1 MQCERH
7 DPCDKLR
14 GVAHTTLISTET
26 LAAHL
31 DDPAW
36 LIADCRYNLKDEQ
49 WGHAQYV
56 AGHVAG
62 AIFVNVAHDL
72 AGARTGTNG
81 RHPLPTPEDMG
92 ATFGRLGIGPGRQV
106 VAYDQDAG
114 PYASRLWWMLRYL
127 GHDAVA
133 VLDGGWAKWIREGRP
148 ARSGEEL
155 RAAAAF
161 TPRVRTEM
169 RVTVDEAAR
178 RVGDPGVLFV
188 DARSPERFEGQP
200 DPLDNVP
207 GHIPGAR
214 NRHYKDN
221 VGGDG
226 TMRPADGLRADFG
239 RMLGDRAADQVVMYC
254 GSGITA
260 CQNLLAMEHAGMRGM
275 KLFAGS
281 WSEWEADSAR
291 PIEKSSKFEVRSEK

>member
-1 MQCERH
+1 MQCQRH

-14 GVAHTTLISTET
+14 GVPHTTLISTET
-26 LAAHL
+26 LTSHL
-31 DDPAW
+31 DDPSW

-56 AGHVAG
+56 AGHIPG

-72 AGARTGTNG
+72 AGAPTGTNG
-81 RHPLPTPEDMG
+81 RHPLPSPEDMG
-92 ATFGRLGIGPGRQV
+92 ATFGRLGIGPGTQV

-148 ARSGEEL
+148 ARSGGKL

-214 NRHYKDN
+214 NRYYKDN
-221 VGGDG
+221 VAGDG
-226 TMRPADGLRADFG
+226 TMRSADALRADFE
-239 RMLGDRAADQVVMYC
+239 RILGDRAADQVVMYC

-260 CQNLLAMEHAGMRGM
+260 CQNLLAMEHTGMRGM

-281 WSEWEADSAR
+281 WSEWEADPAR
-291 PIEKSSKFEVRSEK
+291 PVEKSSNF